1 MIFVI
6 DIGNTNTVLGVF
18 ANGKLYYQWRIKTD
32 RYKTEDEFAM
42 IFKSLFND
50 RGLSFSQVESIVI
63 SSVVP
68 PIMDALEKMCTK
80 YFDMKPL
87 IVGADDVKLP
97 LVINYPYPKEI
108 GADRLVNAIGAL
120 HLYESPFIIIDFGTA
135 TTFCYVNEK
144 QEYIGGIIAPGIKIS
159 VDALY
164 ARASKLPK
172 IEIEKPE
179 TVIGKSTVSAMQ
191 SGVYY
196 GYIGQVDGIVH
207 KIKEE
212 IGQDAKV
219 IATGGLA
226 PLIAE
231 DSETIDEVCEHL
243 TLIGLHQIYL
253 HNKQLKDEV
262 Q

>member
-1 MIFVI
+1 M
-6 DIGNTNTVLGVF
+6 
-18 ANGKLYYQWRIKTD
+18 
-32 RYKTEDEFAM
+32 
-42 IFKSLFND
+42 
-50 RGLSFSQVESIVI
+50 
-63 SSVVP
+63 
-68 PIMDALEKMCTK
+68 
-80 YFDMKPL
+80 
-87 IVGADDVKLP
+87 
-97 LVINYPYPKEI
+97 
-108 GADRLVNAIGAL
+108 
-120 HLYESPFIIIDFGTA
+120 
-135 TTFCYVNEK
+135 NEK

-212 IGQDAKV
+212 IDQDAKV

-231 DSETIDEVCEHL
+231 DSETIDEVCGTFDIDL
-243 TLIGLHQIYL
+243 VYTKYICIT
-253 HNKQLKDEV
+253 NN
-262 Q
+262 